1 MRAPGHFPTLL
12 RYRRATLA
20 RVMDEHLDD
29 ARAKAVF
36 ATFWPYLGLPPSRVS
51 FLYFAT
57 MLLSYAAEG
66 AFYCKG
72 SFQRLARA
80 LASAVEREGGEV
92 LLRSPVRRIAVVAG
106 RAAGI
111 VLENGQRIAAPVVI
125 SNADLRQTVEELC
138 GEARF
143 PARWRRALARLEP
156 SVSAFVTY
164 AATDLDLRRLGATH
178 ETFVYETWNHDDA
191 FASTL
196 AGRPVWWSAT
206 VPTLADPSLAPEGVH
221 LLVLTALV
229 PYGAARVWRREKE
242 AYVERMLAAAETR
255 FPGLRAHT
263 VFAEGGT
270 PRTLE
275 RYTRNSDGA
284 IYGWSLGPDQIG
296 PGRPA
301 NATPLP
307 GLYLAGHW
315 AQPGGGVYGVVTSGV
330 NAARA
335 ILGVQTDA
343 DLWHRFER

>member
-1 MRAPGHFPTLL
+1 
-12 RYRRATLA
+12 
-20 RVMDEHLDD
+20 
-29 ARAKAVF
+29 
-36 ATFWPYLGLPPSRVS
+36 
-51 FLYFAT
+51 

-80 LASAVEREGGEV
+80 LSGSVERAGGEV
-92 LLRSPVRRIAVVAG
+92 LLRSPVRRVTVERGRVAG
-106 RAAGI
+106 V

-138 GEARF
+138 GEQRF

-156 SVSAFVTY
+156 SLSAFVTY

-191 FASTL
+191 YATSL
-196 AGRPVWWSAT
+196 AGRPAWWSVT
-206 VPTLADPSLAPEGVH
+206 VPTLADPSLAPPGEH
-221 LLVLTALV
+221 LLVLTALL
-229 PYGAARVWRREKE
+229 PYSASNAWRTDKD
-242 AYVERMLAAAETR
+242 AYVARMLAAAESR
-255 FPGLRAHT
+255 FPGLNSHVR
-263 VFAEGGT
+263 FAEGGT

-284 IYGWSLGPDQIG
+284 LYGWSLGPDQVG

-301 NATPLP
+301 NDTPLP
-307 GLYLAGHW
+307 GLFLAGHW

-335 ILGVQTDA
+335 ALGLRGDA
-343 DLWHRFER
+343 DLWRELEG